1 MNPRVG
7 MSPHFATRDYGLPET
22 ASRQWVV
29 DNSDPDEWLGEV
41 PVPLQ
46 HQDGVFTHATYEP
59 ECTHEIDES
68 CGCEDDETVQ
78 WKLISFSG

>member
-1 MNPRVG
+1 MNRAEQRRRAREEAKARRNPLPPPQPRRDSLMDSSILGVG

-41 PVPLQ
+41 LI
-46 HQDGVFTHATYEP
+46 
-59 ECTHEIDES
+59 CES
-68 CGCEDDETVQ
+68 PRSLDR
-78 WKLISFSG
+78 